1 MKTPVLNYFETAPSH
16 TVEISKG
23 GAPKLQNLTS
33 RPGRTVEHLKDGA
46 SILEIFDKSPS
57 QTVGYLRVRTPRLG
71 KNPTCRLLPAAVEE
85 FAAPA
90 LREAQQ
96 RKGNVARMYAMVKHT
111 IKFFCLF
118 EIMPHRLGAQPL
130 CDCFVHSGQTAISLQ
145 CS

>member
-1 MKTPVLNYFETAPSH
+1 MEN
-16 TVEISKG
+16 
-23 GAPKLQNLTS
+23 
-33 RPGRTVEHLKDGA
+33 LKDGA

-71 KNPTCRLLPAAVEE
+71 KNLTSRLLPVAVEE

-111 IKFFCLF
+111 SKFFCLF
-118 EIMPHRLGAQPL
+118 EIAPHRLGTQNEEALPFGMGGANL
-130 CDCFVHSGQTAISLQ
+130 NPYAIVFVHFGQTAVSLQ
-145 CS
+145 SG